1 MKKFAVI
8 VSGWHFPITFYKQI
22 MKTKNVKLFHPNF
35 NTEILYKNCNLVISV
50 GGTSSFEAAFYGKP
64 SLIFADLGY
73 NILPCVKR
81 LTGYHELRQ
90 EIMNSLSTVVNPNH
104 VQNYVK
110 ILEKNSFEFDVL
122 NFETKYA
129 NWFYMNGNLVDT
141 KFNSEKIE
149 QFLNVNKIELQNLA
163 LEFVNKINQYE
174 NSSKTEI
181 KL

>member
-1 MKKFAVI
+1 M
-8 VSGWHFPITFYKQI
+8 
-22 MKTKNVKLFHPNF
+22 
-35 NTEILYKNCNLVISV
+35 
-50 GGTSSFEAAFYGKP
+50 
-64 SLIFADLGY
+64 
-73 NILPCVKR
+73 
-81 LTGYHELRQ
+81 
-90 EIMNSLSTVVNPNH
+90 
-104 VQNYVK
+104 
-110 ILEKNSFEFDVL
+110 